1 MVVANLLTIFELFIH
16 LVFKHEEPNC
26 TWSFGYG
33 SNMDITHLRI
43 KKKLTVYDHKP
54 AILDGYRLSFNMVT
68 DWLAEPA
75 FAGIVPDQTSQVHGL
90 AFCVPQESLD
100 HLNSQERWYEIQNVT
115 VETYDGETLPHV
127 HVYVSPKKFINTEER
142 APSRRYLNI
151 IKKGATNIGLKPE
164 YLAKLNEIQPYQP
177 SEAVLQ
183 IRQNR
188 PKPSEL
194 PLITV
199 DELFA
204 TKNSTQHWISV
215 LGYIVDIG
223 RSYKRSGRDLTTR
236 ILMGYHDIP
245 KDKNDDDWGRPPYP
259 IIEDLSTHELD
270 YLLNHLDSWHI
281 KNITTL
287 TLNPIVGYLKEF
299 HDQQLSGE
307 TEFRLPPRV

>member
-1 MVVANLLTIFELFIH
+1 M
-16 LVFKHEEPNC
+16 
-26 TWSFGYG
+26 
-33 SNMDITHLRI
+33 
-43 KKKLTVYDHKP
+43 
-54 AILDGYRLSFNMVT
+54 
-68 DWLAEPA
+68 
-75 FAGIVPDQTSQVHGL
+75 
-90 AFCVPQESLD
+90 
-100 HLNSQERWYEIQNVT
+100 
-115 VETYDGETLPHV
+115 
-127 HVYVSPKKFINTEER
+127 
-142 APSRRYLNI
+142 
-151 IKKGATNIGLKPE
+151 
-164 YLAKLNEIQPYQP
+164 
-177 SEAVLQ
+177 
-183 IRQNR
+183 
-188 PKPSEL
+188 

-270 YLLNHLDSWHI
+270 YLLNHLDSWYI